1 MMRKVELL
9 AALLVAAVAPAMADA
24 GDPPSRVA
32 RLSYQ
37 SGTVSFR
44 PGTVEE
50 WTAASLNYPL
60 TTGDHLWADAGA
72 QVEMHVGS
80 TAIRMG
86 SQTALAILNLD
97 DRMAQLSLTQGV
109 LDVHIRYL
117 GDQEAYEIDTPN
129 VAVSLLRPG
138 DYRVDVDGDNNIT
151 TVTLRGGEAQ
161 VTGGGAAF
169 PVHTG
174 ESARISGVET

>member
-1 MMRKVELL
+1 MLNWLEEPYDTEDRFVSGS
-9 AALLVAAVAPAMADA
+9 VGGRRSGA
-24 GDPPSRVA
+24 GGRRDPPSRVA

-72 QVEMHVGS
+72 QVEMDIGS

-97 DRMAQLSLTQGV
+97 DQMAQLSLTEGV
-109 LDVHIRYL
+109 LEVHIRYL

-129 VAVSLLRPG
+129 VAVSLVRPG
-138 DYRVDVDGDNNIT
+138 DYRVDVDGDN
-151 TVTLRGGEAQ
+151 
-161 VTGGGAAF
+161 
-169 PVHTG
+169 
-174 ESARISGVET
+174 

>member
-1 MMRKVELL
+1 MGWRNHMMRKVELL
-9 AALLVAAVAPAMADA
+9 AALLVVEVAPALADA

-32 RLSYQ
+32 RLSFQ

-44 PGTVEE
+44 PGTIEE

-60 TTGDHLWADAGA
+60 TTGDHLWADDGA

-97 DRMAQLSLTQGV
+97 DQMAQFSLTQGV
-109 LDVHIRYL
+109 LEVHVRYL
-117 GDQEAYEIDTPN
+117 GDQEAFVIETPKL
-129 VAVSLLRPG
+129 AGSLLR
-138 DYRVDVDGDNNIT
+138 
-151 TVTLRGGEAQ
+151 RGGCPR
-161 VTGGGAAF
+161 AA
-169 PVHTG
+169 
-174 ESARISGVET
+174 